1 MSSIQINNPHLF
13 DAYLEFKDKCDE
25 IERYIAFL
33 DKLDSGYDNQ
43 LLSKNKES
51 IWEITPITREVQK
64 TIRAS
69 TYLLIYNLLESSM
82 CSALDAIHLTLESEN
97 VDIQTV
103 STKIKRIIYNNLKN
117 GLGEKSI
124 DELVTNNIDLRPIIM
139 KHGYNKKDL
148 LSGNL
153 DVDVLRKIERKY
165 GFESFPIDGQ
175 NGLYSPNTIREIK
188 VKRNE
193 LAHGS
198 LSFEQCGQQIPILSM
213 NSKYKDA
220 RNLMLAVFNGLNN
233 FLNQKKYL

>member
-1 MSSIQINNPHLF
+1 MSSLNITNSHLL
-13 DAYLEFKDKCDE
+13 DAFLEFCDKCEE
-25 IERYIAFL
+25 IERYLNFL
-33 DKLDSGYDNQ
+33 DNLDNGADNH
-43 LLSKNKES
+43 LLSKNKDS
-51 IWEITPITREVQK
+51 IWITTPITREVQK

-69 TYLLIYNLLESSM
+69 TYLLIYNLLESST
-82 CSALDAIHLTLESEN
+82 CNALDAIHLTLESEQ
-97 VDIQTV
+97 VDIQKV

-124 DELVTNNIDLRPIIM
+124 DSLISNNIDLRPIIM

-153 DVDVLRKIERKY
+153 DVDVLRKIEKKY
-165 GFESFPIDGQ
+165 GFESFPVGGQ
-175 NGLYSPNTIREIK
+175 SGLYSPSTIKEIK

-198 LSFEQCGQQIPILSM
+198 LSFEQCGQQIPILTMSV
-213 NSKYKDA
+213 KYGEAK
-220 RNLMLAVFNGLNN
+220 NLMLSVFNGLNN